1 MSETQLKR
9 KEAIDTIDEILALI
23 KVSDESLRMS
33 NDYLYN
39 VLSRIKNVTIPAA
52 YSAGKED

>member
-23 KVSDESLRMS
+23 EVSDESLRMS

-39 VLSRIKNVTIPAA
+39 VLSRIREAVH
-52 YSAGKED
+52 